1 MRVFPWLG
9 CCNRVV
15 DYCELE
21 EGTDELRRQSYELLV
36 ATRLVPRLSDGRS
49 CRTSVCPIATMRSIG
64 IHVRVMKTTI
74 VARGTRR
81 GAILSPAKAGS
92 HR

>member
-21 EGTDELRRQSYELLV
+21 EGTDELRWQSYELLV
-36 ATRLVPRLSDGRS
+36 
-49 CRTSVCPIATMRSIG
+49 
-64 IHVRVMKTTI
+64 TT
-74 VARGTRR
+74 VAG
-81 GAILSPAKAGS
+81 
-92 HR
+92 

>member
-1 MRVFPWLG
+1 MRVFSWFG

-21 EGTDELRRQSYELLV
+21 EGTDELRWQSYELLV
-36 ATRLVPRLSDGRS
+36 ATRLVPRLAHGRS

-64 IHVRVMKTTI
+64 IHVRVMKTI